1 VESVIWLLALGATA
15 RICRFVNSDYL
26 FRGVR
31 VWAIKRWGPDHDVP
45 YALNCAWCSSI
56 WIAGA
61 VFTVAYFYGH
71 TAAYWIATS
80 ALTASWLYAT
90 IASWV
95 DPSEGVL
102 VANIEDET

>member
-1 VESVIWLLALGATA
+1 VELVTWLLALGATA
-15 RICRFVNSDYL
+15 RVCRFVNADYL

-31 VWAIKRWGPDHDVP
+31 VWAIKKWGPDHDVP
-45 YALNCAWCSSI
+45 YGLTCAWCASV

-61 VFTVAYFYGH
+61 VFTIAYFYGH
-71 TAAYWIATS
+71 TAAYLITTS

-95 DPSEGVL
+95 DPSEGVIAAT
-102 VANIEDET
+102 VEDET